1 MAFCGYKYKYYLNM
15 SHSINEQNPRA
26 GLHYH
31 TLDITLYIQ
40 EQKNAGEN
48 FLLYEDLEREVE
60 QYFST
65 YEGVFFNE
73 LPAFERIPVT
83 IEHIGDMFFTALKR
97 KLKEEGYILSRLEIS
112 ETPARVYAISDFL
125 KKGYTEDETDGADK
139 RLKQFIQASLPY
151 IKRKQAE
158 ANLEAVQGVAGEAL
172 KPPQKNLPLQEEGLS
187 ENPGLQEKKSDLEK
201 ETEVCGINGAE
212 VPLKKD
218 RKKVLSV
225 GGIVLSVFLIFA
237 AAAGFC
243 FYLMQRGD
251 FPFGQEAYM
260 VLGRAEYLYG
270 QLCMGRLAPMYM
282 ENWYNG
288 YQFFVTSPPTAY
300 YLLVLF
306 RYVAGDMQSAYYCFT
321 GFALVLG
328 AIGWMALGRKWK
340 NLLNG
345 VLAGMLWILMPA
357 ILQNYVFY
365 GTPLFLLFMAIV
377 PYTILA
383 LERCCEY
390 GRTRDY
396 ILMGFLFFLQIL
408 TDTFYCFLLLIALS
422 VYGLFY
428 GHRLHKMLNAVKAV
442 LAGGIG
448 ILLTGP
454 WLFVAVHNGALSA
467 AKMLSESF
475 TISLFL
481 LIIAVLGLLLGNR
494 RSRIAFWCGLLF
506 WGLSACGKLPFA
518 ENIPLGLY
526 AVNSFYAVVAVCFFL
541 LGLIQWKG
549 SRMIV
554 RIAFFVLLVA
564 GGVWQSGD
572 WFLEKSDTSYES
584 CYREIQENGL
594 LEAVDL
600 TDSRMLYLELDSK
613 NSFLPYYVSGK
624 GKGISS
630 TYRIKDQNAKIE
642 ENLLQMENALYNG
655 YYAYVFDRAFEGGY
669 DTIVIGKN
677 ELYLEKNDKMQNMLD
692 SAEKMEYNLFK
703 ETDSFLIFHRFDMAV
718 LQAGVKEEAAEN
730 EPVSHNKA
738 YGIATEYKGIAIGKS
753 AVEIAMLFPAYE
765 EGISD
770 NIEDYTVEE
779 LSGYEKVI
787 LMGFTYNTRE
797 RAEAMVREL
806 ADMGV
811 QVYIDMS
818 QAPIDPISNR
828 RELLD
833 VSGQVITFEEKFHSL
848 IYKGKIKD
856 SGTFLSGN
864 SKWDTVY
871 LDNLDEVEGY
881 SWIGG
886 KRLAFCGT
894 KGKIHFLSMN
904 LIYHGVETG
913 DEEILSIIYD
923 FMEEEKDVL
932 PKRTLVPI
940 EIEYDG
946 RNIIVESPQSRVN
959 TTWAYQNTFAS
970 EQKLINENH
979 YLVVDKGRTVV
990 EFAYGQTLYGTVLTG
1005 IILVILFTA
1014 WQFLHMLELE
1024 IKKTE
1029 TENDIAAKEHDV
1041 A

>member
-15 SHSINEQNPRA
+15 SHSINKENPRA

-40 EQKNAGEN
+40 KQKDAGET

-60 QYFST
+60 QYFSA
-65 YEGVFFNE
+65 YEGAFFNE
-73 LPAFERIPVT
+73 LPAFERISVT

-97 KLKEEGYILSRLEIS
+97 KLKAEGYILSRLEIS

-125 KKGYTEDETDGADK
+125 KKGYAEGKTDNADRK
-139 RLKQFIQASLPY
+139 LKQFIQASLPY
-151 IKRKQAE
+151 IKRNQSE
-158 ANLEAVQGVAGEAL
+158 ANLEADVVKEASRIS
-172 KPPQKNLPLQEEGLS
+172 QKELPSKKENSSEE
-187 ENPGLQEKKSDLEK
+187 
-201 ETEVCGINGAE
+201 ETEVNGINSIE
-212 VPLKKD
+212 EKEPMK
-218 RKKVLSV
+218 KKVV
-225 GGIVLSVFLIFA
+225 PAGKIVLSVFLFLA

-251 FPFGQEAYM
+251 FPFGQDAYI
-260 VLGRAEYLYG
+260 VLGKAEYLYG
-270 QLCMGRLAPMYM
+270 QLSMGRLAPMYM

-288 YQFFVTSPPTAY
+288 YQFFVTSPPIAY

-306 RYVAGDMQSAYYCFT
+306 RYMTGDLQWAYCCFI

-328 AIGWMALGRKWK
+328 AIGWMLIGKKWK

-345 VLAGMLWILMPA
+345 VLAGTIWILMPA
-357 ILQNYVFY
+357 ILQKYVFY
-365 GTPLFLLFMAIV
+365 GTPLFLLFMAVV
-377 PYTILA
+377 PYVVLV

-390 GRTRDY
+390 GRIWDY
-396 ILMGFLFFLQIL
+396 IWMGFLFFILIL
-408 TDTFYCFLLLIALS
+408 TDTFYCFLLFIAFS
-422 VYGLFY
+422 VYGIFY
-428 GHRLHKMLNAVKAV
+428 GHRLHKMLNAIKAV

-448 ILLTGP
+448 ILFTGP
-454 WLFVAVHNGALSA
+454 WLFVAVHNGALSTV
-467 AKMLSESF
+467 KLLDESF
-475 TISLFL
+475 TVSLFL
-481 LIIAVLGLLLGNR
+481 LLTACLGLLLGNR
-494 RSRIAFWCGLLF
+494 RSRIAFWCGFLF
-506 WGLSACGKLPFA
+506 WGLSACSKLPFA

-526 AVNSFYAVVAVCFFL
+526 AVNSFYAVVSACFFL
-541 LGLIQWKG
+541 LALIQWRE
-549 SRMIV
+549 SRAIV
-554 RIAFFVLLVA
+554 RIVIFVLLVA
-564 GGVWQSGD
+564 GGVWQSRD
-572 WFLEKSDTSYES
+572 WVLEKSDTSYES

-600 TDSRMLYLELDSK
+600 TDSRMLYLELDSE
-613 NSFLPYYVSGK
+613 NSFLSYYVSSR

-630 TYRIKDQNAKIE
+630 TCRIKDQNAKIE
-642 ENLLQMENALYNG
+642 ENMLQMENALYNG
-655 YYAYVFDRAFEGGY
+655 YYTYVFDRAFEGGY
-669 DTIVIGKN
+669 DTVVIGKN
-677 ELYLEKNDKMQNMLD
+677 ELYLEKNDKMEKMLD
-692 SAEKMEYNLFK
+692 SAEKIEYNLIN
-703 ETDSFLIFHRFDMAV
+703 ETDSYLIFHRFNMVVTAA
-718 LQAGVKEEAAEN
+718 QAGNNGDNKKAVEKE
-730 EPVSHNKA
+730 PDSHNKA
-738 YGIATEYKGIAIGKS
+738 CGIATEYKGIAIGKS

-765 EGISD
+765 EGVSD

-787 LMGFTYNTRE
+787 LMGFTYNLRE
-797 RAEAMVREL
+797 RAEDMIREL

-818 QAPIDPISNR
+818 QAPIDPINNR

-881 SWIGG
+881 SWVGG

-894 KGKIHFLSMN
+894 KGRIHFLSMN

-923 FMEEEKDVL
+923 FLDEEKDVL
-932 PKRTLVPI
+932 PERTLVPI
-940 EIEYDG
+940 EIEFDG
-946 RNIIVESPQSRVN
+946 KNIIVESPQSDVN
-959 TTWAYQNTFAS
+959 TTWAYQSTFAS
-970 EQKLINENH
+970 EQKLINRNH
-979 YLVVDKGRTVV
+979 YLVVGKGRTVV
-990 EFAYGQTLYGTVLTG
+990 QFAYGQTMYAIVLTG
-1005 IILVILFTA
+1005 IILVILITA

-1024 IKKTE
+1024 IKKADGE
-1029 TENDIAAKEHDV
+1029 ENDMATKEHE
-1041 A
+1041 AA